1 MEFGELLKQFLIDLQ
16 SLFRTQF
23 KKLDL
28 TLSQIILISSIP
40 IDGIDMTTLS
50 IKIGVD
56 NSTLTRLIDI
66 LMKKGFVQK
75 NRSSQDRRSYIISVT
90 KKGELLQSKIEDKID
105 SFVSKLFRNTRL
117 EDQEE
122 LKKSLSS
129 FHWIVSKYCLLYTS
143 PSPRD

>member
-66 LMKKGFVQK
+66 LMKKGIVQK

-90 KKGELLQSKIEDKID
+90 KKGELLQSKIEDEIG

-129 FHWIVSKYCLLYTS
+129 FHWIVSKYFLNK
-143 PSPRD
+143 

>member
-1 MEFGELLKQFLIDLQ
+1 MNAQFSATQGGRPWLQVDLQ

-66 LMKKGFVQK
+66 LMKKGIVQK

-90 KKGELLQSKIEDKID
+90 KKGELLQSKIEDEID

-129 FHWIVSKYCLLYTS
+129 FHWIVSKYFLNK
-143 PSPRD
+143 

>member
-40 IDGIDMTTLS
+40 TDGIDMTTLS

-66 LMKKGFVQK
+66 LMKKGIVQK

-90 KKGELLQSKIEDKID
+90 KKGELLQSKIEDETD
-105 SFVSKLFRNTRL
+105 SFVSKLFRSTRL

-129 FHWIVSKYCLLYTS
+129 FHWIVSKYFLNK
-143 PSPRD
+143 

>member
-66 LMKKGFVQK
+66 LMKKGIVQK
-75 NRSSQDRRSYIISVT
+75 NRSSQDKRSYFISVT
-90 KKGELLQSKIEDKID
+90 KKGELLQSKIEDEID

-129 FHWIVSKYCLLYTS
+129 FHWIVSKYFLNK
-143 PSPRD
+143 

>member
-66 LMKKGFVQK
+66 LMKKGIVQK
-75 NRSSQDRRSYIISVT
+75 NRSSQDKRSYIISVT
-90 KKGELLQSKIEDKID
+90 KKGELLQSKIEDEID

-117 EDQEE
+117 EDQQE

-129 FHWIVSKYCLLYTS
+129 FHWIVSKYFLNK
-143 PSPRD
+143 

>member
-66 LMKKGFVQK
+66 LMKKGIVQK
-75 NRSSQDRRSYIISVT
+75 NRSSQDKRSYIISVT
-90 KKGELLQSKIEDKID
+90 KKGELLQSKIEDEID

-129 FHWIVSKYCLLYTS
+129 FHWIVSKYFLNQ
-143 PSPRD
+143 

>member
-66 LMKKGFVQK
+66 LMKKGIVQK
-75 NRSSQDRRSYIISVT
+75 NRSSQDKRSYIISVT
-90 KKGELLQSKIEDKID
+90 KKGELLQSKIEDEID

-129 FHWIVSKYCLLYTS
+129 FHWIVSKYFLNK
-143 PSPRD
+143 

>member
-40 IDGIDMTTLS
+40 MDGIDMTTLS

-66 LMKKGFVQK
+66 LMKKGIVQK

-90 KKGELLQSKIEDKID
+90 KKGELLQSKIEDEID

-117 EDQEE
+117 EDQQE

-129 FHWIVSKYCLLYTS
+129 FHWIVSKYFLNK
-143 PSPRD
+143 

>member
-66 LMKKGFVQK
+66 LMKKGIVQK

-90 KKGELLQSKIEDKID
+90 KKGELLQSKIEDEID
-105 SFVSKLFRNTRL
+105 SFVGKLFSNTRL

-129 FHWIVSKYCLLYTS
+129 FHWIVSKYFLNK
-143 PSPRD
+143 

>member
-40 IDGIDMTTLS
+40 TDGIDMTTLS

-66 LMKKGFVQK
+66 LMKKGIVQK

-90 KKGELLQSKIEDKID
+90 KKGELLQSKIEDEID
-105 SFVSKLFRNTRL
+105 SFVGKLFSNTRL

-129 FHWIVSKYCLLYTS
+129 IHWIVSKYFLNK
-143 PSPRD
+143 

>member
-66 LMKKGFVQK
+66 LMKKGIVQK

-90 KKGELLQSKIEDKID
+90 KKGELLQSKIEDEID
-105 SFVSKLFRNTRL
+105 SFVRKLFRNTRL

-129 FHWIVSKYCLLYTS
+129 FHWIVSKYFLNK
-143 PSPRD
+143 

>member
-1 MEFGELLKQFLIDLQ
+1 MEFGELLKQFLIDIQ

-66 LMKKGFVQK
+66 LMKKGIVQK

-90 KKGELLQSKIEDKID
+90 KKGE
-105 SFVSKLFRNTRL
+105 
-117 EDQEE
+117 
-122 LKKSLSS
+122 
-129 FHWIVSKYCLLYTS
+129 
-143 PSPRD
+143 

>member
-66 LMKKGFVQK
+66 LMKKGIVQK
-75 NRSSQDRRSYIISVT
+75 NRSSQDKRSYIISVT
-90 KKGELLQSKIEDKID
+90 KKGELLQSKIEDEID

-122 LKKSLSS
+122 LKKNLSS
-129 FHWIVSKYCLLYTS
+129 FHWIVSKYFLNK
-143 PSPRD
+143 

>member
-23 KKLDL
+23 KKLNL

-66 LMKKGFVQK
+66 LMKKGIVQK

-90 KKGELLQSKIEDKID
+90 KKGELLQSKIEDEID

-129 FHWIVSKYCLLYTS
+129 FHWIVSKYFLNK
-143 PSPRD
+143 

>member
-66 LMKKGFVQK
+66 LMKKGIVQK

-90 KKGELLQSKIEDKID
+90 KKGELLQSKIEDEID
-105 SFVSKLFRNTRL
+105 SFVSKLFRSTRL

-129 FHWIVSKYCLLYTS
+129 FHWIVSKYFLNK
-143 PSPRD
+143 

>member
-66 LMKKGFVQK
+66 LMKKGIVQK

-90 KKGELLQSKIEDKID
+90 KKGELLQSKIEDEID
-105 SFVSKLFRNTRL
+105 SFVGKLFRNTRL

-129 FHWIVSKYCLLYTS
+129 FHWTVSKYFLNK
-143 PSPRD
+143 

>member
-40 IDGIDMTTLS
+40 IDGIDMTTLA

-66 LMKKGFVQK
+66 LMKKGIVQK
-75 NRSSQDRRSYIISVT
+75 NRSSQDKRSYIISVT
-90 KKGELLQSKIEDKID
+90 KKGELLQSKIEDEID

-129 FHWIVSKYCLLYTS
+129 FHWIVSKYFLNK
-143 PSPRD
+143 

>member
-23 KKLDL
+23 KKLDF

-66 LMKKGFVQK
+66 LMKKGIVQK

-90 KKGELLQSKIEDKID
+90 KKGELLQSKIEDEID

-129 FHWIVSKYCLLYTS
+129 FHWIVSKYFLNK
-143 PSPRD
+143 

>member
-66 LMKKGFVQK
+66 LMKKGIVQK
-75 NRSSQDRRSYIISVT
+75 NRSSQDRRSHIISVT
-90 KKGELLQSKIEDKID
+90 KKGELLQFKIEDEID

-129 FHWIVSKYCLLYTS
+129 FHWIVSKYFLNK
-143 PSPRD
+143 

>member
-66 LMKKGFVQK
+66 LMKKGIVQK
-75 NRSSQDRRSYIISVT
+75 NRSSQDKRSYIISVT
-90 KKGELLQSKIEDKID
+90 KKGELLQSKIEDEID

-129 FHWIVSKYCLLYTS
+129 FHWIVSKYNLNN
-143 PSPRD
+143 

>member
-66 LMKKGFVQK
+66 LMKKGIVQK

-90 KKGELLQSKIEDKID
+90 KKGELLQSKIEDEID
-105 SFVSKLFRNTRL
+105 S
-117 EDQEE
+117 
-122 LKKSLSS
+122 
-129 FHWIVSKYCLLYTS
+129 CLLYTS

>member
-66 LMKKGFVQK
+66 LMKKDIVQK

-90 KKGELLQSKIEDKID
+90 KKGELLQSKIEDEID
-105 SFVSKLFRNTRL
+105 SFVSKLFRSTRL

-129 FHWIVSKYCLLYTS
+129 FHWIVSKYFLNK
-143 PSPRD
+143 

>member
-16 SLFRTQF
+16 SVFRTQL

-40 IDGIDMTTLS
+40 IGGIDMTTLS

-66 LMKKGFVQK
+66 LIKNGIVQK
-75 NRSSQDRRSYIISVT
+75 EKSPKDKRSFIVTVT
-90 KKGELLQSKIEDKID
+90 KQGEFLQSNIEGEIE
-105 SFVSKLFRNTRL
+105 SFVAKLFHKTSL
-117 EDQEE
+117 EDQEV
-122 LKKSLSS
+122 LKKNLSS
-129 FHWIVSKYCLLYTS
+129 FHWIVSKYNLNN
-143 PSPRD
+143 

>member
-66 LMKKGFVQK
+66 LMKKGIVQK
-75 NRSSQDRRSYIISVT
+75 NRSSQDKRSYIISVT
-90 KKGELLQSKIEDKID
+90 KKGELLQSKIEDEID
-105 SFVSKLFRNTRL
+105 SFVGKIFRNTRL

-129 FHWIVSKYCLLYTS
+129 FHWIVSKYFLNK
-143 PSPRD
+143 

>member
-66 LMKKGFVQK
+66 LMKKGIVQK

-90 KKGELLQSKIEDKID
+90 KKGELLQSKIEDEID
-105 SFVSKLFRNTRL
+105 SFVGKLFRNTRL

-129 FHWIVSKYCLLYTS
+129 FHWIVSKYFLNK
-143 PSPRD
+143 

>member
-66 LMKKGFVQK
+66 LMKKRIVQK

-90 KKGELLQSKIEDKID
+90 KKGELLQSKIEDEID

-129 FHWIVSKYCLLYTS
+129 FPENLEF
-143 PSPRD
+143 

>member
-66 LMKKGFVQK
+66 LMKKGIVQK

-90 KKGELLQSKIEDKID
+90 KKGELLQSKIEDEID

-117 EDQEE
+117 EDQQE

-129 FHWIVSKYCLLYTS
+129 FHWIVSKYFLNK
-143 PSPRD
+143 